1 MIKTN
6 MITVIL
12 MAFSG
17 HRQTIA
23 AARRP
28 RRTPTNGLEM
38 ANQKEKLQPESW
50 AIEFVSTVLFKDFKS
65 DISQM
70 REISCAIEC

>member
-1 MIKTN
+1 MIKTKR
-6 MITVIL
+6 IAVIL

-23 AARRP
+23 AARMP

-38 ANQKEKLQPESW
+38 ANQKEKSQPESW
-50 AIEFVSTVLFKDFKS
+50 AIEFVSMLLSKAFEDRHFTKT
-65 DISQM
+65 
-70 REISCAIEC
+70 

>member
-1 MIKTN
+1 MIKTK
-6 MITVIL
+6 MIAVIL

-38 ANQKEKLQPESW
+38 ANQKEKSQPESW
-50 AIEFVSTVLFKDFKS
+50 TIEFVPMVPSKGFQVRHFTKT
-65 DISQM
+65 
-70 REISCAIEC
+70 

>member
-1 MIKTN
+1 MIKMK
-6 MITVIL
+6 MIAVTL

-17 HRQTIA
+17 YRQTIA

-38 ANQKEKLQPESW
+38 ANQKEKCQPESW
-50 AIEFVSTVLFKDFKS
+50 AIEFVSMVLSKEFQVRHFTN
-65 DISQM
+65 
-70 REISCAIEC
+70 A

>member
-1 MIKTN
+1 
-6 MITVIL
+6 
-12 MAFSG
+12 MAFSC

-23 AARRP
+23 AARSP

-38 ANQKEKLQPESW
+38 ANQKEKPKPESW
-50 AIEFVSTVLFKDFKS
+50 AIEFVYTLYLKDFKF

-70 REISCAIEC
+70 REISYAMK

>member
-1 MIKTN
+1 M
-6 MITVIL
+6 L

-28 RRTPTNGLEM
+28 RKTPTKGLEM
-38 ANQKEKLQPESW
+38 ANQKEKPQPESW
-50 AIEFVSTVLFKDFKS
+50 AIEFVFTLLSKGFQVRHFTN
-65 DISQM
+65 
-70 REISCAIEC
+70 A

>member
-1 MIKTN
+1 MIKMK
-6 MITVIL
+6 MIAVIL

-28 RRTPTNGLEM
+28 RRTPTNGLER
-38 ANQKEKLQPESW
+38 ANQKEKLEPEWW
-50 AIEFVSTVLFKDFKS
+50 AIECVSMLSSKGF
-65 DISQM
+65 
-70 REISCAIEC
+70 

>member
-1 MIKTN
+1 MIKMK
-6 MITVIL
+6 MIAVIL

-50 AIEFVSTVLFKDFKS
+50 AIEFVSTVLFKGF
-65 DISQM
+65 QV
-70 REISCAIEC
+70 RHFTNT